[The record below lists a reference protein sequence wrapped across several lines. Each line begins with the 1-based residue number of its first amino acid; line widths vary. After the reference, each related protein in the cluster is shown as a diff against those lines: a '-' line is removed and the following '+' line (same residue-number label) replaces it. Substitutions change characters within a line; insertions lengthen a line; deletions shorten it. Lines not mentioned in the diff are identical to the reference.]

1 MNSEQTDPD
10 LPEIYKYLP
19 IFRIAMLV
27 TVLLIGGIL
36 WVMIGS
42 SAEQMISDELR
53 GPMNILFLVL
63 IAGIALIVMFV
74 RRQIEKEESL
84 LRKSIFALLAWASGE
99 GLAILGAVLMIWG
112 DPSFFYTGLI
122 VLLMVMFV
130 VPIPSST

>member
-1 MNSEQTDPD
+1 
-10 LPEIYKYLP
+10 
-19 IFRIAMLV
+19 MLV